1 MRRPLTAVAVEA
13 AHVVQR
19 RLRPAA
25 PALTAR
31 LTWALK
37 RRRGE
42 LSLAALDALVGQG
55 DATVDI
61 GANWGLYTARLT
73 HLTGPEGQVDA
84 FEPHPDHQ
92 RTLRSLARRRPQL
105 AVHCMALSDTPG
117 SAVLHV
123 PLVRGRRVTAL
134 ASLEPPKADV
144 EQETVT
150 VATARLDDVLADRR
164 PPSFVKCDAEG
175 LESAVLRGA
184 EGTLRASHPALLVE
198 IEQRHRAD
206 PIDDTFRYLK
216 ALGYRG
222 YFFGPDG
229 LNPLEDFD
237 VERDQLAH
245 LQPGVVEYEM
255 PDEYVADFL
264 FVDPAVDVSDLVDR
278 SLR

>member
-1 MRRPLTAVAVEA
+1 MRRPSRAVA
-13 AHVVQR
+13 HSVQR
-19 RLRPAA
+19 RLRHVA
-25 PALTAR
+25 PAFTAR
-31 LTWALK
+31 LTWAVK

-42 LSLAALDALVGQG
+42 LSLAVIDALVAPG

-61 GANWGLYTARLT
+61 GANWGLYTARLAR
-73 HLTGPEGQVDA
+73 LTGPRGQVDA
-84 FEPHPDHQ
+84 FEPHPAHL
-92 RTLRSLARRRPQL
+92 RTLRTLARRRPQL
-105 AVHCMALSDTPG
+105 MVHSTALSDAPG

-123 PLVRGRRVTAL
+123 PLVRGRHVTAL

-144 EQETVT
+144 EQEMVT
-150 VATARLDDVLADRR
+150 VPTARLDDVLAGRR
-164 PPSFVKCDAEG
+164 PPSFVKCDVEG

-184 EGTLRASHPALLVE
+184 EATLRASQPTLLVE

-206 PIDDTFRYLK
+206 PIDDTFKYLSG
-216 ALGYRG
+216 LGYRA
-222 YFFGPDG
+222 YFFGRGG

-245 LQPGVVEYEM
+245 LQPGLVEYEM

-264 FVDPAVDVSDLVDR
+264 FVGPTVDVS